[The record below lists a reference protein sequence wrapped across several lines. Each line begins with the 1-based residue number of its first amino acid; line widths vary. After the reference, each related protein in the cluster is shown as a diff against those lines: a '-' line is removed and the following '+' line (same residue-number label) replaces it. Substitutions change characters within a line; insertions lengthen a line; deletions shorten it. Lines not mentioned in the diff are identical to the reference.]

1 MELLFSDEQLE
12 GHSDV
17 NIGIAIALEGGLIVP
32 AILGCQNLSLIEIS
46 RSSKDVGSRA
56 RGQGG
61 ALTQNELT
69 QGTFGTSNLGMFG
82 TDMFAAIIVPPQA
95 EILAVGAI
103 KKKPVVKN
111 DQIVIRDI
119 MNATISADH
128 RVGDGAEAAIL
139 MQEIQMNLENPI
151 NLFR

>member
-1 MELLFSDEQLE
+1 M
-12 GHSDV
+12 
-17 NIGIAIALEGGLIVP
+17 
-32 AILGCQNLSLIEIS
+32 IEIS
-46 RSSKDVGSRA
+46 RSSKDIGSRA

-61 ALTQNELT
+61 TLTQDELT

-82 TDMFAAIIVPPQA
+82 TDTFAAIIVPPQA
-95 EILAVGAI
+95 GILAVGSI

-139 MQEIQMNLENPI
+139 MQEIQTNLENPI